1 MLPHRSSFR
10 KFLGMRTRSYF
21 LWASISLIF
30 LSACATF
37 TAKSPTNTSNAGILV
52 SQITSHCTDLDA
64 PELGK
69 GKMCID
75 NGFRIK
81 ADDFSFSNWGRSTEA
96 DANVTVQ
103 TLIDLFGHSAV
114 CIDGPSTECVMR
126 PTTVQKLEEWNN
138 ALAGGRCE
146 GLATLSTRFLLKLDD
161 PSKFDPTAIRVA
173 DLQRGNQLLDST
185 IVYWWAT
192 QFLTEVSDRAATS
205 RGKSPLHL
213 VDDLIQGLANGV
225 GYTVGLYFG
234 SSGHAVTPFAVTH
247 HGDDFIIHV
256 YDNNFPGERKEIV
269 VNGNTNSWTYAAA
282 RAQPD
287 GGSVDW
293 TGTTG
298 TLELTPMSSR
308 KGPFKCAFC
317 STATATT
324 DTVLTIASRDPAAA
338 GYTFITTR
346 DGQRI
351 EASPDS
357 VINTIT
363 GSTYAISKG
372 LGGGLVTIH
381 IPKTITD
388 FDVEIRR
395 GSTVIPAADVV
406 VAIQRPMTANIQV
419 SGDLAHTVVGSTS
432 KNTTLIAVRSGS
444 TSISAPEENSARLS
458 IAAGGQLSR
467 TELPRGHTL
476 LIHQIQ
482 NNAIEVAIK
491 GVNGSEIS
499 STSLTAS
506 ENSPATEATLAINE
520 LGAIIATNARIE
532 PIPVSTARQVNFL
545 PGAKKTPGATT
556 TSTTTNP
563 TSIEI
568 FLPD

>member
-1 MLPHRSSFR
+1 
-10 KFLGMRTRSYF
+10 MRNRPYF
-21 LWASISLIF
+21 LWVSISLIF

-37 TAKSPTNTSNAGILV
+37 GAKSPTNTSTTASLV

-64 PELGK
+64 PELGE

-114 CIDGPSTECVMR
+114 CVDGPSTECVMR
-126 PTTVQKLEEWNN
+126 PSTVQKLEAWNN

-161 PSKFDPTAIRVA
+161 PTTFVSTATRVA

-205 RGKSPLHL
+205 RTKSPLQL

-234 SSGHAVTPFAVTH
+234 SSGHSITPFAVTH
-247 HGDDFIIHV
+247 RGDDFIIHV
-256 YDNNFPGERKEIV
+256 YDNNFPGVRKELV

-287 GGSVDW
+287 GSTIDW

-308 KGPFKCAFC
+308 KGPFECAFC
-317 STATATT
+317 ATSTAAT
-324 DTVLTIASRDPAAA
+324 DTVITIASRDPAAA

-381 IPKTITD
+381 IPNTITD
-388 FDVEIRR
+388 FDVEVRR
-395 GSTVIPAADVV
+395 GSSVIPAADVV
-406 VAIQRPMTANIQV
+406 VAIQRPKMANIQV
-419 SGDLAHTVVGSTS
+419 SGDLAHTVVGSSS
-432 KNTTLIAVRSGS
+432 KSTTLIAVRSDS
-444 TSISAPEENSARLS
+444 TSVSAPTENSARLS

-476 LIHQIQ
+476 LIHQIEDS
-482 NNAIEVAIK
+482 AIEVAIK
-491 GVNGSEIS
+491 GENGSEIS

-506 ENSPATEATLAINE
+506 ENSPATDVTLAINE
-520 LGAIIATNARIE
+520 LGAIVATSADVEPVPVRAPSIA
-532 PIPVSTARQVNFL
+532 NF
-545 PGAKKTPGATT
+545 TPGKKKPTS
-556 TSTTTNP
+556 STTTTDP
-563 TSIEI
+563 ASIEI
-568 FLPD
+568 ALPD

>member
-1 MLPHRSSFR
+1 
-10 KFLGMRTRSYF
+10 MRNRPYF
-21 LWASISLIF
+21 LWVSLSLIF
-30 LSACATF
+30 LSACSTF
-37 TAKSPTNTSNAGILV
+37 SAKSPTNTSSTAALV
-52 SQITSHCTDLDA
+52 SQIASHCTDLDA
-64 PELGK
+64 PELGE
-69 GKMCID
+69 GKMCVD

-96 DANVTVQ
+96 DANVTFQ
-103 TLIDLFGHSAV
+103 TLVDLFGHSAV
-114 CIDGPSTECVMR
+114 CVDGPSSECVMR

-161 PSKFDPTAIRVA
+161 PTTFKPDATRVA

-205 RGKSPLHL
+205 RTKSPLQL
-213 VDDLIQGLANGV
+213 VDDLVQGLANGV

-247 HGDDFIIHV
+247 RGDDFIIHV
-256 YDNNFPGERKEIV
+256 YDNNFPGVRKEIV
-269 VNGNTNSWTYAAA
+269 VNGSANSWTYTAA

-287 GGSVDW
+287 GSSVDW

-298 TLELTPMSSR
+298 TVELTPMSSR
-308 KGPFKCAFC
+308 KGPFKCSFC
-317 STATATT
+317 ATSSAAT

-346 DGQRI
+346 NGQRI

-357 VINTIT
+357 VVNTIA

-381 IPKTITD
+381 IPNTITD
-388 FDVEIRR
+388 FDIEVRR
-395 GSTVIPAADVV
+395 GSSVIPAADVV
-406 VAIQRPMTANIQV
+406 VAIQRPNMANIQV
-419 SGDLAHTVVGSTS
+419 SGDLAHTVVGSSSTS
-432 KNTTLIAVRSGS
+432 STLIAIRSDS
-444 TSISAPEENSARLS
+444 TSISAPAENSARLS

-476 LIHQIQ
+476 LIHQIEDD
-482 NNAIEVAIK
+482 AIEVAIK
-491 GVNGSEIS
+491 GENGSEIS

-506 ENSPATEATLAINE
+506 ENSAATEVTLVINESGAIVVTSADVEPVPVHVPSAIN
-520 LGAIIATNARIE
+520 
-532 PIPVSTARQVNFL
+532 F
-545 PGAKKTPGATT
+545 TPGKKIPTSPTT
-556 TSTTTNP
+556 TTDP
-563 TSIEI
+563 ASIEI
-568 FLPD
+568 ALPG

>member
-1 MLPHRSSFR
+1 
-10 KFLGMRTRSYF
+10 MRNRPYF
-21 LWASISLIF
+21 LWLSVSLIF
-30 LSACATF
+30 LSACSTF
-37 TAKSPTNTSNAGILV
+37 SSKSPTNTSNARALV
-52 SQITSHCTDLDA
+52 TQIESHCTDLDA
-64 PELGK
+64 PELGD
-69 GKMCID
+69 GKMCVD
-75 NGFRIK
+75 NGFRVK
-81 ADDFSFSNWGRSTEA
+81 ADDFSFSNWGRSTTA
-96 DANVTVQ
+96 DANVTIQ
-103 TLIDLFGHSAV
+103 TLVDLFGHSAV

-146 GLATLSTRFLLKLDD
+146 GLATLSTRFLLKLDE
-161 PSKFDPTAIRVA
+161 PAAFSPTATRVT

-192 QFLTEVSDRAATS
+192 QFLTEVSDRAASS
-205 RGKSPLHL
+205 RTKSPLQL

-247 HGDDFIIHV
+247 RGDDFIIHV
-256 YDNNFPGERKEIV
+256 YDNNFPGVRKEIA
-269 VNGNTNSWTYAAA
+269 VNGTSNSWTYSAA

-287 GGSVDW
+287 GNNVDW

-317 STATATT
+317 STSASST

-363 GSTYAISKG
+363 GSTYSISKG
-372 LGGGLVTIH
+372 LGGGLVTIR
-381 IPKTITD
+381 IPSTVTD
-388 FDVEIRR
+388 FDVEVRR
-395 GSTVIPAADVV
+395 GSSVIPAADVV
-406 VAIQRPMTANIQV
+406 VAIQRPNMANIQV
-419 SGDLAHTVVGSTS
+419 SGDLAHAVVGSSS
-432 KNTTLIAVRSGS
+432 KSTTLIAVRSDS
-444 TSISAPEENSARLS
+444 TSVSAPEENSARLS

-467 TELPRGHTL
+467 TELPQGHTL
-476 LIHQIQ
+476 LIHQIEDS
-482 NNAIEVAIK
+482 AIEVAIK
-491 GVNGSEIS
+491 GENGSEIS
-499 STSLTAS
+499 STSLIAS
-506 ENSPATEATLAINE
+506 EDSPATEVTLAINE
-520 LGAIIATNARIE
+520 LGSIIATTSDVEPVPVHVPNA
-532 PIPVSTARQVNFL
+532 VNFT
-545 PGAKKTPGATT
+545 PGKKTPANA
-556 TSTTTNP
+556 STTTDP
-563 TSIEI
+563 SSIEI
-568 FLPD
+568 ALPG

>member
-1 MLPHRSSFR
+1 
-10 KFLGMRTRSYF
+10 MRNRPYF
-21 LWASISLIF
+21 LWVSLSLIF
-30 LSACATF
+30 LSACSTF
-37 TAKSPTNTSNAGILV
+37 SAKSPTNTSSTAALV
-52 SQITSHCTDLDA
+52 SQIASHCTDLDA
-64 PELGK
+64 PELGE

-75 NGFRIK
+75 NGFRIN

-96 DANVTVQ
+96 DANVTIQ

-114 CIDGPSTECVMR
+114 CIDGPSSECVMR
-126 PTTVQKLEEWNN
+126 PQTVQKLEEWNN

-161 PSKFDPTAIRVA
+161 PTTFKPDATRVA

-205 RGKSPLHL
+205 RTKSPLQL

-234 SSGHAVTPFAVTH
+234 SSGHAVTPFAVTQR
-247 HGDDFIIHV
+247 GKDFIIHV
-256 YDNNFPGERKEIV
+256 YDNNFPGVRKEIV
-269 VNGNTNSWTYAAA
+269 VNGTTNAWTYSAA

-287 GGSVDW
+287 GSSVDW
-293 TGTTG
+293 TGATG

-308 KGPFKCAFC
+308 KGPFECVFC
-317 STATATT
+317 STSPTVT
-324 DTVLTIASRDPAAA
+324 DTVLTIASRDSAAA

-357 VINTIT
+357 VINTIS
-363 GSTYAISKG
+363 GSTYDISKG
-372 LGGGLVTIH
+372 LGGGLITIH
-381 IPKTITD
+381 IPNTITD
-388 FDVEIRR
+388 FDVEVRR
-395 GSTVIPAADVV
+395 GSSVIPAADVV
-406 VAIQRPMTANIQV
+406 VAIQRPNMANIQV
-419 SGDLAHTVVGSTS
+419 SGDLAHTVVGSSSTS
-432 KNTTLIAVRSGS
+432 STLIAIRSDS
-444 TSISAPEENSARLS
+444 TSISAPAENSARLS

-476 LIHQIQ
+476 LIHQIEDD
-482 NNAIEVAIK
+482 AIEVAIK
-491 GVNGSEIS
+491 GENGSEIS

-506 ENSPATEATLAINE
+506 ENSPATEVTLAINE
-520 LGAIIATNARIE
+520 LGAIVATSADVE
-532 PIPVSTARQVNFL
+532 PVPVHVPSAINF
-545 PGAKKTPGATT
+545 TPGKKKPASPTT
-556 TSTTTNP
+556 TTDP
-563 TSIEI
+563 ASIEI
-568 FLPD
+568 ALPG

>member
-1 MLPHRSSFR
+1 
-10 KFLGMRTRSYF
+10 MRNRPYF
-21 LWASISLIF
+21 LWVSLSLIF
-30 LSACATF
+30 LSACSTF
-37 TAKSPTNTSNAGILV
+37 SAKSPTNTSSTAALV
-52 SQITSHCTDLDA
+52 SQIASHCTDLDA
-64 PELGK
+64 PDLGE
-69 GKMCID
+69 GKLCVD

-96 DANVTVQ
+96 DANVTIQ

-161 PSKFDPTAIRVA
+161 PTTFKPDATRVA

-205 RGKSPLHL
+205 RTKSPLQL

-234 SSGHAVTPFAVTH
+234 SSGHAVTPFAVTQR
-247 HGDDFIIHV
+247 GKDFIIHV
-256 YDNNFPGERKEIV
+256 YDNNFPGVRKKIV
-269 VNGNTNSWTYAAA
+269 VNGSANSWTYTAA

-287 GGSVDW
+287 GSSVDW

-298 TLELTPMSSR
+298 TVELTPMSSR
-308 KGPFKCAFC
+308 KGPFKCSFC
-317 STATATT
+317 ATSSAAT

-346 DGQRI
+346 NGQRI

-381 IPKTITD
+381 IPNTITD
-388 FDVEIRR
+388 FDIEVRR
-395 GSTVIPAADVV
+395 GSSVIPAADVV
-406 VAIQRPMTANIQV
+406 VAIQRPNMANIQV
-419 SGDLAHTVVGSTS
+419 SGDLAHTVVGSSSTS
-432 KNTTLIAVRSGS
+432 STLLAVRSDS
-444 TSISAPEENSARLS
+444 TSISAPAENSARLS

-476 LIHQIQ
+476 LIHQIKDD
-482 NNAIEVAIK
+482 AIEVAIK
-491 GVNGSEIS
+491 GENGSEIS

-506 ENSPATEATLAINE
+506 ENSPATEVTLAINE
-520 LGAIIATNARIE
+520 LGAIVVTSADVE
-532 PIPVSTARQVNFL
+532 PVPVHVPSAINF
-545 PGAKKTPGATT
+545 TPGKKKPASPTT
-556 TSTTTNP
+556 TTDP
-563 TSIEI
+563 ASIEI
-568 FLPD
+568 ALPG

>member
-1 MLPHRSSFR
+1 
-10 KFLGMRTRSYF
+10 MRNRPYF
-21 LWASISLIF
+21 LWVSLSLIF
-30 LSACATF
+30 LSACSTF
-37 TAKSPTNTSNAGILV
+37 SAKSPTNTSSTAALV
-52 SQITSHCTDLDA
+52 SQIASHCTDLDA
-64 PELGK
+64 PELGE
-69 GKMCID
+69 GKMCVD

-96 DANVTVQ
+96 DANVTIQ

-161 PSKFDPTAIRVA
+161 PTTFKPDATRVA

-205 RGKSPLHL
+205 RTKSPLQL

-247 HGDDFIIHV
+247 RGDDFIIHV
-256 YDNNFPGERKEIV
+256 YDNNFPGVRKEIV
-269 VNGNTNSWTYAAA
+269 VNGSANSWTYTAA

-287 GGSVDW
+287 GSSVDW
-293 TGTTG
+293 TGTMG
-298 TLELTPMSSR
+298 TVELTPMSSR
-308 KGPFKCAFC
+308 KGPFKCSFC
-317 STATATT
+317 ATSSAAT

-346 DGQRI
+346 NGQRI

-357 VINTIT
+357 VVNTIT

-381 IPKTITD
+381 IPNTITD
-388 FDVEIRR
+388 FDIEVRR
-395 GSTVIPAADVV
+395 GSSVIPAADVV
-406 VAIQRPMTANIQV
+406 VAIQRPNMANIQV
-419 SGDLAHTVVGSTS
+419 SGDLAHTVVGSSSTS
-432 KNTTLIAVRSGS
+432 TTLIAVRSDS
-444 TSISAPEENSARLS
+444 TSISAPAENSARLS

-476 LIHQIQ
+476 LIHQIEDD
-482 NNAIEVAIK
+482 AIEVAIK
-491 GVNGSEIS
+491 GENGSEIS

-506 ENSPATEATLAINE
+506 ENSAATEVTLVINE
-520 LGAIIATNARIE
+520 LGAIVVTSADVE
-532 PIPVSTARQVNFL
+532 PVPVHVPSAINF
-545 PGAKKTPGATT
+545 TPGKKKPTSPTT
-556 TSTTTNP
+556 TTDP
-563 TSIEI
+563 ASIEI
-568 FLPD
+568 ALPG

>member
-1 MLPHRSSFR
+1 
-10 KFLGMRTRSYF
+10 
-21 LWASISLIF
+21 
-30 LSACATF
+30 
-37 TAKSPTNTSNAGILV
+37 
-52 SQITSHCTDLDA
+52 
-64 PELGK
+64 
-69 GKMCID
+69 MCID

-81 ADDFSFSNWGRSTEA
+81 ADDFSFSNWGRSTAA
-96 DANVTVQ
+96 DANVTIQ
-103 TLIDLFGHSAV
+103 TLVDLFGHSAV

-161 PSKFDPTAIRVA
+161 LTTFVSTATRVA

-205 RGKSPLHL
+205 RSKSPLQL

-234 SSGHAVTPFAVTH
+234 SSGHSVTPFAVTH
-247 HGDDFIIHV
+247 RENDFIIHV
-256 YDNNFPGERKEIV
+256 YDNNFPGVRKEIV
-269 VNGNTNSWTYAAA
+269 VNGTTNSWTYAAA

-287 GGSVDW
+287 GSNIDW
-293 TGTTG
+293 NGTIG

-317 STATATT
+317 ATSTAAT

-338 GYTFITTR
+338 GYTFITSR
-346 DGQRI
+346 DGKRI
-351 EASPDS
+351 EATPDS
-357 VINTIT
+357 VINTIS
-363 GSTYAISKG
+363 GSTYDISKG
-372 LGGGLVTIH
+372 LGGSLVTIH
-381 IPKTITD
+381 IPNTVTD
-388 FDVEIRR
+388 FDIEVRR
-395 GSTVIPAADVV
+395 GSSVIPAADVV
-406 VAIQRPMTANIQV
+406 VAIQRPQMAHIQV
-419 SGDLAHTVVGSTS
+419 SGDLAHTVAGSSS
-432 KNTTLIAVRSGS
+432 KNSTLIAVRSDS
-444 TSISAPEENSARLS
+444 TSVSAPTENSARLS

-476 LIHQIQ
+476 LIRQIKD
-482 NNAIEVAIK
+482 NAIEVAIK
-491 GVNGSEIS
+491 GENGSEIS

-506 ENSPATEATLAINE
+506 ENSPATEVTLAINE
-520 LGAIIATNARIE
+520 LGAIVATSADVE
-532 PIPVSTARQVNFL
+532 PVPVHVPSIVNF
-545 PGAKKTPGATT
+545 TPGKKRPTQST
-556 TSTTTNP
+556 TTTNP

-568 FLPD
+568 ALPD

>member
-1 MLPHRSSFR
+1 
-10 KFLGMRTRSYF
+10 MRNRPYF
-21 LWASISLIF
+21 LWVSLSLIF
-30 LSACATF
+30 LSACSTF
-37 TAKSPTNTSNAGILV
+37 SAKSPTNTSSTAALV
-52 SQITSHCTDLDA
+52 SQIASHCTDLDA
-64 PELGK
+64 PELGE

-75 NGFRIK
+75 NGFRIN

-96 DANVTVQ
+96 DANVTIQ

-114 CIDGPSTECVMR
+114 CIDGPSSECVMR
-126 PTTVQKLEEWNN
+126 PQTVQKLEEWNN

-161 PSKFDPTAIRVA
+161 PTTFKPDATRVA

-205 RGKSPLHL
+205 RTKSPLQL

-234 SSGHAVTPFAVTH
+234 SSGHAVTPFAVTYR
-247 HGDDFIIHV
+247 GNDFIIHV
-256 YDNNFPGERKEIV
+256 YDNNFPGARKEIV
-269 VNGNTNSWTYAAA
+269 VNGTTNAWTYSAA

-287 GGSVDW
+287 GSSVDW
-293 TGTTG
+293 TGATG

-308 KGPFKCAFC
+308 KGPFECVFC
-317 STATATT
+317 STSPTVT
-324 DTVLTIASRDPAAA
+324 DTVLTIASRDSAAA

-357 VINTIT
+357 VINTIS
-363 GSTYAISKG
+363 GSTYDISKG
-372 LGGGLVTIH
+372 LGGGLITIH
-381 IPKTITD
+381 IPNTITD
-388 FDVEIRR
+388 FDVEVRR
-395 GSTVIPAADVV
+395 GSSVIPAADVV
-406 VAIQRPMTANIQV
+406 VAIQRPNMANIQV
-419 SGDLAHTVVGSTS
+419 SGDLAHTVVGSSSTS
-432 KNTTLIAVRSGS
+432 STLIAIRSDS
-444 TSISAPEENSARLS
+444 TSISAPAENSARLS

-476 LIHQIQ
+476 LIHQIEDD
-482 NNAIEVAIK
+482 AIEVAIK
-491 GVNGSEIS
+491 GENGSEIS

-506 ENSPATEATLAINE
+506 ENSPATEVTLAINE
-520 LGAIIATNARIE
+520 LGAIVATSADVE
-532 PIPVSTARQVNFL
+532 PVPVHVPSAINF
-545 PGAKKTPGATT
+545 TPGKKKPASPTT
-556 TSTTTNP
+556 TTDP
-563 TSIEI
+563 ASIEI
-568 FLPD
+568 ALPG

>member
-1 MLPHRSSFR
+1 
-10 KFLGMRTRSYF
+10 MRNRPYF
-21 LWASISLIF
+21 LWVSLSLIF
-30 LSACATF
+30 LSACSTF
-37 TAKSPTNTSNAGILV
+37 SAKSPTNTSSTAALV
-52 SQITSHCTDLDA
+52 SQIASHCTDLDA
-64 PELGK
+64 PELGE

-96 DANVTVQ
+96 DANVTIQ

-114 CIDGPSTECVMR
+114 CVDGASSECVMR
-126 PTTVQKLEEWNN
+126 PQTVQKLEEWNN

-161 PSKFDPTAIRVA
+161 PTTFKPDATRVA
-173 DLQRGNQLLDST
+173 DLQRGNQLLDSA

-205 RGKSPLHL
+205 RTKSPLQL

-234 SSGHAVTPFAVTH
+234 SSGHAVTPFAVTYR
-247 HGDDFIIHV
+247 GNDFIIHV
-256 YDNNFPGERKEIV
+256 YDNNFPGARKEIV
-269 VNGNTNSWTYAAA
+269 VNGTTNAWTYSAA

-287 GGSVDW
+287 GSSVDW
-293 TGTTG
+293 TGATG

-308 KGPFKCAFC
+308 KGPFECVFC
-317 STATATT
+317 STSPTVT
-324 DTVLTIASRDPAAA
+324 DTVLTIASRDSAAA

-363 GSTYAISKG
+363 GSTYDISKG

-381 IPKTITD
+381 IPNTVTD
-388 FDVEIRR
+388 FDVEVRR
-395 GSTVIPAADVV
+395 GSSVIPAADVV
-406 VAIQRPMTANIQV
+406 VAIQRPQAANIQI
-419 SGDLAHTVVGSTS
+419 SGDLAHTVVGSS
-432 KNTTLIAVRSGS
+432 SASTTLIAVRSDS
-444 TSISAPEENSARLS
+444 TSVSAPSENSARLS
-458 IAAGGQLSR
+458 IASGSQLSR

-476 LIHQIQ
+476 LIRQIED
-482 NNAIEVAIK
+482 NAIEVAIK
-491 GVNGSEIS
+491 GENGSEIS
-499 STSLTAS
+499 TTSLSALGDT
-506 ENSPATEATLAINE
+506 PATEVTLAINE
-520 LGAIIATNARIE
+520 LGAIVATTSDVEPVPVRVPSAINFTPGKKKPASPTTTTDPASIE
-532 PIPVSTARQVNFL
+532 VAL
-545 PGAKKTPGATT
+545 PG
-556 TSTTTNP
+556 
-563 TSIEI
+563 
-568 FLPD
+568 

>member
-1 MLPHRSSFR
+1 MFPHRGSFR
-10 KFLGMRTRSYF
+10 KFLWMRNRPYF
-21 LWASISLIF
+21 LWLPIALIF
-30 LSACATF
+30 LSACAPFGANSQT
-37 TAKSPTNTSNAGILV
+37 TDERVAALV

-64 PELGK
+64 PELGE

-114 CIDGPSTECVMR
+114 CVDGPSTECIMR

-146 GLATLSTRFLLKLDD
+146 GLATLSTRFLLKLDN
-161 PSKFDPTAIRVA
+161 PTTFVSTATRVA
-173 DLQRGNQLLDST
+173 DLQRGNLILDST

-192 QFLTEVSDRAATS
+192 QFLTEVSDRAETS
-205 RGKSPLHL
+205 RTKSPLQL

-225 GYTVGLYFG
+225 GYTVGLYFE
-234 SSGHAVTPFAVTH
+234 SSGHSITPFAVTH
-247 HGDDFIIHV
+247 RGDDFIIHV
-256 YDNNFPGERKEIV
+256 YDNNFPGVRKEIV

-282 RAQPD
+282 RTQPD
-287 GGSVDW
+287 GSTIDW
-293 TGTTG
+293 TGTMG

-308 KGPFKCAFC
+308 KGPFECSFC
-317 STATATT
+317 STSTTAT

-363 GSTYAISKG
+363 GSTYDISKG
-372 LGGGLVTIH
+372 LGGSLVTIH
-381 IPKTITD
+381 LPNTITD

-395 GSTVIPAADVV
+395 GSSVIPAADVV
-406 VAIQRPMTANIQV
+406 VAIQRPQMAHIQV
-419 SGDLAHTVVGSTS
+419 SGDLAHTVVGSSS
-432 KNTTLIAVRSGS
+432 KNSTLIAVRSDS
-444 TSISAPEENSARLS
+444 TSVSAPTENSARLS

-476 LIHQIQ
+476 LIRQIKD
-482 NNAIEVAIK
+482 NAI
-491 GVNGSEIS
+491 
-499 STSLTAS
+499 
-506 ENSPATEATLAINE
+506 
-520 LGAIIATNARIE
+520 
-532 PIPVSTARQVNFL
+532 
-545 PGAKKTPGATT
+545 
-556 TSTTTNP
+556 
-563 TSIEI
+563 
-568 FLPD
+568 

>member
-1 MLPHRSSFR
+1 MFPHRGSFR
-10 KFLGMRTRSYF
+10 KFLWMRNRPYF
-21 LWASISLIF
+21 LWVSISLIF

-37 TAKSPTNTSNAGILV
+37 GADSPTNTSTTASLI

-64 PELGK
+64 PELGE

-114 CIDGPSTECVMR
+114 CVDGPSSECVMR
-126 PTTVQKLEEWNN
+126 PSTVQKLEAWNN

-161 PSKFDPTAIRVA
+161 PTTFVSTATRVA
-173 DLQRGNQLLDST
+173 DLQRGNLLLDST

-205 RGKSPLHL
+205 RTKSPLQL

-234 SSGHAVTPFAVTH
+234 SSGHSITPFAVTH
-247 HGDDFIIHV
+247 RGDDFIIHV
-256 YDNNFPGERKEIV
+256 YDNNFPGVRKELV
-269 VNGNTNSWTYAAA
+269 VNGNTNSWRYAAA

-287 GGSVDW
+287 GSTIDW

-308 KGPFKCAFC
+308 KGPFECSFC
-317 STATATT
+317 STSTSAT

-351 EASPDS
+351 EATPDA

-363 GSTYAISKG
+363 GSTYDISKG

-381 IPKTITD
+381 IPNTVTD
-388 FDVEIRR
+388 FDVEVRR
-395 GSTVIPAADVV
+395 GSSVIPAADVV
-406 VAIQRPMTANIQV
+406 VAIQRPKMANIQV
-419 SGDLAHTVVGSTS
+419 SGDLAHAVVGSSS
-432 KNTTLIAVRSGS
+432 KNTTLIAVRSDS
-444 TSISAPEENSARLS
+444 TSISAPIENSARLS

-467 TELPRGHTL
+467 TELPSGHTL
-476 LIHQIQ
+476 LIHQIEDS
-482 NNAIEVAIK
+482 AIEVAVK
-491 GVNGSEIS
+491 GENGSEIS
-499 STSLTAS
+499 STSLIAS
-506 ENSPATEATLAINE
+506 ENSPATEVTLAINE
-520 LGAIIATNARIE
+520 LGAIVATTSDVE
-532 PIPVSTARQVNFL
+532 PVPVHVPSVVNF
-545 PGAKKTPGATT
+545 TPGKKRP
-556 TSTTTNP
+556 STTTTTDP

-568 FLPD
+568 ALPG

>member
-1 MLPHRSSFR
+1 
-10 KFLGMRTRSYF
+10 MRNRPYF
-21 LWASISLIF
+21 LWLPISLIF
-30 LSACATF
+30 LSACSTF
-37 TAKSPTNTSNAGILV
+37 SAKSPINTSTSEDLV
-52 SQITSHCTDLDA
+52 TQIASHCTDLDA
-64 PELGK
+64 PELGD

-81 ADDFSFSNWGRSTEA
+81 ADDFSFSNWGRSTAA
-96 DANVTVQ
+96 DANVTIQ
-103 TLIDLFGHSAV
+103 TLVDLFGHSAV

-146 GLATLSTRFLLKLDD
+146 GLASLSTRFLLKLDD
-161 PSKFDPTAIRVA
+161 PATFNPTATRVA

-205 RGKSPLHL
+205 RTKSPLQL
-213 VDDLIQGLANGV
+213 VDDLIQGLANSV

-247 HGDDFIIHV
+247 RGDDFIVHV
-256 YDNNFPGERKEIV
+256 YDNNFPGVRKEIV
-269 VNGNTNSWTYAAA
+269 VNGTTNSWTYAAA
-282 RAQPD
+282 RAQTD
-287 GGSVDW
+287 GSNLDW
-293 TGTTG
+293 AGTTG

-317 STATATT
+317 STSAAST

-357 VINTIT
+357 VINTIS
-363 GSTYAISKG
+363 GSTYEISKG

-381 IPKTITD
+381 IPNTITD

-395 GSTVIPAADVV
+395 GSSVIPAADVV
-406 VAIQRPMTANIQV
+406 VAIQRPMMASIQIF
-419 SGDLAHTVVGSTS
+419 GDLAHAVVGSSTS
-432 KNTTLIAVRSGS
+432 NATLIAVRSDS
-444 TSISAPEENSARLS
+444 TSISAPVENSARLS

-476 LIHQIQ
+476 LIHQIE
-482 NNAIEVAIK
+482 NSAIEVAIK
-491 GVNGSEIS
+491 GENGSEIS
-499 STSLTAS
+499 STSLTAL
-506 ENSPATEATLAINE
+506 ENSPATEVTLSINE
-520 LGAIIATNARIE
+520 LGAIVATTSDVE
-532 PIPVSTARQVNFL
+532 PVPVHVPSAINF
-545 PGAKKTPGATT
+545 TPGKKRPSQPTT
-556 TSTTTNP
+556 TTDP
-563 TSIEI
+563 ASIEI
-568 FLPD
+568 ALPG

>member
-1 MLPHRSSFR
+1 
-10 KFLGMRTRSYF
+10 MRNRAYF
-21 LWASISLIF
+21 LWLSVSLIF
-30 LSACATF
+30 LSACSTF
-37 TAKSPTNTSNAGILV
+37 SAKSPANTSAAALV
-52 SQITSHCTDLDA
+52 SQIASHCTDLDS
-64 PELGK
+64 PELGD
-69 GKMCID
+69 GKLCVD

-96 DANVTVQ
+96 DANVTIQ

-114 CIDGPSTECVMR
+114 CVDGLSTECVMR

-161 PSKFDPTAIRVA
+161 PSTFKPTATRVA

-205 RGKSPLHL
+205 RTRSPLKL

-247 HGDDFIIHV
+247 RGDDFVIHV
-256 YDNNFPGERKEIV
+256 YDNNFPGVRKEIV
-269 VNGNTNSWTYAAA
+269 ANSNTNSWTYAAA

-287 GGSVDW
+287 GSNIDW

-308 KGPFKCAFC
+308 KGPFQCAFC
-317 STATATT
+317 STSPTAT

-346 DGQRI
+346 DGKRI

-363 GSTYAISKG
+363 GSTYRISKG

-381 IPKTITD
+381 IPNTVTD
-388 FDVEIRR
+388 FDLEVRR
-395 GSTVIPAADVV
+395 GSSVIPAADVV
-406 VAIQRPMTANIQV
+406 VAIQRPKMATIQV
-419 SGDLAHTVVGSTS
+419 SGDLAHTVIGSSS
-432 KNTTLIAVRSGS
+432 KSTTLIAVRSDS
-444 TSISAPEENSARLS
+444 TSVSAPSENSARLS

-467 TELPRGHTL
+467 TELPSGHTL
-476 LIHQIQ
+476 LIHQIEDS
-482 NNAIEVAIK
+482 AIEVAIK
-491 GVNGSEIS
+491 GENGSEIS
-499 STSLTAS
+499 STSLSAI
-506 ENSPATEATLAINE
+506 ENSPTTEVTLAINE
-520 LGAIIATNARIE
+520 LGTIVATSADVE
-532 PIPVSTARQVNFL
+532 PVPVHVPSGVNF
-545 PGAKKTPGATT
+545 TPGKKKPASPTT
-556 TSTTTNP
+556 TMDP
-563 TSIEI
+563 ASIEI
-568 FLPD
+568 ALPG

>member
-1 MLPHRSSFR
+1 
-10 KFLGMRTRSYF
+10 MRNRPYF
-21 LWASISLIF
+21 LWVSLSLIF
-30 LSACATF
+30 LSACSTF
-37 TAKSPTNTSNAGILV
+37 SAKSPTNTSSTAALV
-52 SQITSHCTDLDA
+52 SQIASHCTDLDA
-64 PELGK
+64 PELGE
-69 GKMCID
+69 GKMCVD

-96 DANVTVQ
+96 DANVTIQ
-103 TLIDLFGHSAV
+103 TLVDLFGHSAV
-114 CIDGPSTECVMR
+114 CVDGPSSECVMR

-161 PSKFDPTAIRVA
+161 PTTFKPDATRVA

-205 RGKSPLHL
+205 RTKSPLQL
-213 VDDLIQGLANGV
+213 VDDLVQGLANGV

-247 HGDDFIIHV
+247 RGDDFIIHV
-256 YDNNFPGERKEIV
+256 YDNNFPGVRKEIV
-269 VNGNTNSWTYAAA
+269 VNGSANSWTYTAA

-287 GGSVDW
+287 GSSVDW

-298 TLELTPMSSR
+298 TVELTPMSSR
-308 KGPFKCAFC
+308 KGPFKCSFC
-317 STATATT
+317 ATSSAAT
-324 DTVLTIASRDPAAA
+324 DTVLTLASRDPAAA

-346 DGQRI
+346 NGQRI

-357 VINTIT
+357 VVNTIT

-381 IPKTITD
+381 IPNTITD
-388 FDVEIRR
+388 FDIEVRR
-395 GSTVIPAADVV
+395 GSSVIPAADVV
-406 VAIQRPMTANIQV
+406 VAIQRPNMANIQV
-419 SGDLAHTVVGSTS
+419 SGDLAHTVVGSSSTS
-432 KNTTLIAVRSGS
+432 STLIAVRSDS
-444 TSISAPEENSARLS
+444 TSISAPAENSARLS

-476 LIHQIQ
+476 LIHQIEDD
-482 NNAIEVAIK
+482 AIEVAIK
-491 GVNGSEIS
+491 GENGSEIS

-506 ENSPATEATLAINE
+506 ENSAATEVTLVINESGAIVVTSADVEPVPVHVPSAIN
-520 LGAIIATNARIE
+520 
-532 PIPVSTARQVNFL
+532 F
-545 PGAKKTPGATT
+545 TPGRKKPASPTT
-556 TSTTTNP
+556 TTDP
-563 TSIEI
+563 ASIEI
-568 FLPD
+568 ALPG

>member
-1 MLPHRSSFR
+1 
-10 KFLGMRTRSYF
+10 MRNRPYF
-21 LWASISLIF
+21 LWVSLSFIF
-30 LSACATF
+30 LSACSTF
-37 TAKSPTNTSNAGILV
+37 SAKSPTNTSSTAALV
-52 SQITSHCTDLDA
+52 SQIASHCTDLDA
-64 PELGK
+64 PELGE

-96 DANVTVQ
+96 DANVTIQ

-114 CIDGPSTECVMR
+114 CVDGPSSECVIR

-161 PSKFDPTAIRVA
+161 PTTFNSAAIRVA

-205 RGKSPLHL
+205 RTKSPLQL
-213 VDDLIQGLANGV
+213 VDDLIQGLANSV

-247 HGDDFIIHV
+247 RGDDFIIHV
-256 YDNNFPGERKEIV
+256 YDNNFPGVRKEIV
-269 VNGNTNSWTYAAA
+269 VNGITNSWTYTAA

-287 GGSVDW
+287 GSSVDW
-293 TGTTG
+293 TGATG
-298 TLELTPMSSR
+298 ALELTPMSSR
-308 KGPFKCAFC
+308 KGPFECAFC
-317 STATATT
+317 STSSTTT

-381 IPKTITD
+381 IPNTVTD
-388 FDVEIRR
+388 FDIEVRR
-395 GSTVIPAADVV
+395 GSSVIPAADVV
-406 VAIQRPMTANIQV
+406 VAIQRPLMAHIQV
-419 SGDLAHTVVGSTS
+419 SGDLAHTVVGSSSTS
-432 KNTTLIAVRSGS
+432 TTLIAVRSDS
-444 TSISAPEENSARLS
+444 TSVSAPTENSARLS
-458 IAAGGQLSR
+458 IASGGQLSR

-476 LIHQIQ
+476 LIHQIED
-482 NNAIEVAIK
+482 NAIEVAIK
-491 GVNGSEIS
+491 GENGSEIS
-499 STSLTAS
+499 STSLIAS
-506 ENSPATEATLAINE
+506 ENSPAAEVTLAINE
-520 LGAIIATNARIE
+520 LGAIVATSADVE
-532 PIPVSTARQVNFL
+532 PVPVRAPSAINF
-545 PGAKKTPGATT
+545 TPGKKKPASPPTT
-556 TSTTTNP
+556 TDP
-563 TSIEI
+563 ASIEI
-568 FLPD
+568 ALPG